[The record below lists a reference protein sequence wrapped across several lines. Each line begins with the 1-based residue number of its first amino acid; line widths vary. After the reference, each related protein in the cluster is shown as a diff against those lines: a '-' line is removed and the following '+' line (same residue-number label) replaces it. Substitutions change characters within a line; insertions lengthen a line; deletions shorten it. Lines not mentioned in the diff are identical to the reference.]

1 MSLSR
6 TPSLTNIPAQVVN
19 PQKEKQ
25 DSLSPDSKKNQH
37 ADAGETDHSTQ
48 ASKNSTTDQ
57 KNSDKKSTPVKQLQP
72 PVVRQKLMKRE
83 RSVSSP
89 VIQRPMLLPSSSNPV
104 SPKTEIASSPRLQSK
119 RSEVT
124 PKVLTPQQQ
133 LASDLADLIEKVI
146 LRKKGRL
153 DDEIDMSQ
161 ATLSLQRQFD
171 KTPNGKLFI
180 ENMTLNMFSDDL
192 KKTEAWSIA
201 QNIIASIRINYFKGQ
216 DFSGEIDPI
225 KKNEVTGMLSLLASS
240 FAGAFFNISG
250 TASTN
255 RLPESL
261 MFFLR
266 EIDCRHIRI
275 LLSDGKG
282 IALSENEFLRSRR
295 DWMAK
300 ILIDAFLVP
309 LVQKEFFAIRGA
321 LSTDKIVSQIIS
333 ALHSAF
339 AISAPEI
346 LSQSLK
352 SAPDDILELEKKRRT
367 TQFKPRRNHLE
378 KSPGNGEQGQKKSIS
393 PGRSIL
399 AGATSPSRQRRSEL
413 SKLLKNLVEELAR
426 ENAQLTPAMLVKIKS
441 FNNDFALSNQPLSKA
456 FLYQAWFAAAARG
469 DRHEKGG
476 DDKSKNEKLGSAE
489 VHANALKVLKRIVD
503 EAVEIE
509 NEQSV
514 LTKDLLEI
522 ELFTKL
528 TEMESSGKP
537 INLERAMRLSRNM
550 PLNPISMS
558 PSSYQKSPTTSSST
572 VSITSSGSSTSKSP
586 TAVRLQQHRRVRTAD
601 VSPVKFGDVP
611 ERLTEQERDALI
623 NAYPDLILGGIQ
635 KAAYKKIETGFVLR
649 NDPIKGIIT
658 ASRNKFPIPL
668 EKLTKVLRQKIK
680 VLNALPDDATT
691 ISHAELLKTLMLE
704 QFKLSTAG
712 NTLISGR
719 TTALQS
725 SGKSQKTNF
734 LDDQTILEAEK
745 NRLQNIFKEPVEQIT
760 ASLFNANLSQFTIP
774 QSLLTLWKNFD
785 QKLVDWAR
793 NDLKA
798 SSEDLEILRSTLG
811 FDLIVTRLVYPLC
824 IGIGDA
830 NPSLAATS
838 FADAVRQST
847 LKKWDLF
854 FQAFKQA

>member
-6 TPSLTNIPAQVVN
+6 TPSLTKIPAQALH
-19 PQKEKQ
+19 PQEEQ
-25 DSLSPDSKKNQH
+25 QESLSPDSKKNQC
-37 ADAGETDHSTQ
+37 ADAGKTDHSTQ
-48 ASKNSTTDQ
+48 ASKNSTTEQ
-57 KNSDKKSTPVKQLQP
+57 KNSDKKSTPAKQLKP
-72 PVVRQKLMKRE
+72 PVIRQKLTKRE

-89 VIQRPMLLPSSSNPV
+89 VIQRPLLLPSSSNPV
-104 SPKTEIASSPRLQSK
+104 STKTEIASSPRLQSK

-133 LASDLADLIEKVI
+133 LASDLADLIEKVL

-161 ATLSLQRQFD
+161 ATLTLQRQFD
-171 KTPNGKLFI
+171 KTPNSKLFI

-201 QNIIASIRINYFKGQ
+201 QKIIASIRINYFKGQ

-261 MFFLR
+261 MFFLKD
-266 EIDCRHIRI
+266 IDCRHIRI
-275 LLSDGKG
+275 LLSDDKG

-295 DWMAK
+295 DCMAK
-300 ILIDAFLVP
+300 VLIDAFLVP

-321 LSTDKIVSQIIS
+321 LSTDKVVGQIVS

-352 SAPDDILELEKKRRT
+352 SAPDDILDLEKKRRT

-378 KSPGNGEQGQKKSIS
+378 KSPGNGEKGQKKSIS

-441 FNNDFALSNQPLSKA
+441 FNNDFALSKQPLSKA
-456 FLYQAWFAAAARG
+456 FLYQAWFFAVEG
-469 DRHEKGG
+469 DEDEKGG
-476 DDKSKNEKLGSAE
+476 NDKSKNETLGSAQ
-489 VHANALKVLKRIVD
+489 VHATALKVLKRIVD

-509 NEQSV
+509 NEKSM
-514 LTKDLLEI
+514 LTKEMLEI

-528 TEMESSGKP
+528 TEIEKSGKP
-537 INLERAMRLSRNM
+537 INLERAMRLSRDV
-550 PLNPISMS
+550 PLPTISMS
-558 PSSYQKSPTTSSST
+558 TSSPKTPPTTSSST
-572 VSITSSGSSTSKSP
+572 TPITSSVSSTPKS
-586 TAVRLQQHRRVRTAD
+586 TTDVRLQQHRRVRTAD
-601 VSPVKFGDVP
+601 VSPIKFGDDP
-611 ERLTEQERDALI
+611 ERLTEKERGALI
-623 NAYPDLILGGIQ
+623 TAYPDLILGGIQ

-649 NDPIKGIIT
+649 NDPIREII
-658 ASRNKFPIPL
+658 AAGRDKFPIPL
-668 EKLTKVLRQKIK
+668 DKLTRVLREKIK
-680 VLNALPDDATT
+680 TLNAIPGDATT
-691 ISHAELLKTLMLE
+691 ISHADLLKTLMLE
-704 QFKLSTAG
+704 EFKFS
-712 NTLISGR
+712 
-719 TTALQS
+719 S
-725 SGKSQKTNF
+725 SGKMLLSSRQKALGSAGPSQKPNP
-734 LDDQTILEAEK
+734 LDDQPKQKAEK
-745 NRLQNIFKEPVEQIT
+745 TRLLTFFNEPAEQIT
-760 ASLFNANLSQFTIP
+760 TSLFNEDLSQSGFP
-774 QSLLTLWKNFD
+774 QSLMTLWRSFD
-785 QKLVDWAR
+785 QKLVDWAK
-793 NDLKA
+793 NDLQGSA
-798 SSEDLEILRSTLG
+798 EDLDKLRSTLG